1 MIKRT
6 INYTDFDGN
15 QREEVAYFNMTRT
28 ELMAYSF
35 DLPSD
40 LTEELKDPDKVNI
53 EEVGARLLEK
63 MGNSGVFEF
72 VKDLVFRAY
81 GIKSEDGRR
90 FIKSEQL
97 STEFT
102 QTLAYDEFI
111 IDLFS
116 GDGMKASE
124 FINGLIPADMA
135 NKIAPN
141 AIKAIK

>member
-15 QREEVAYFNMTRT
+15 QREEVVYFNMTRT

-35 DLPSD
+35 NLPGD
-40 LTEELKDPDKVNI
+40 LTEELKDPEKVNV
-53 EEVGARLLEK
+53 EEVGAKLLEK
-63 MGNSGVFEF
+63 MGQSGIFEF

-81 GIKSEDGRR
+81 GEKSEDGRR

-111 IDLFS
+111 MDLFS
-116 GDGMKASE
+116 GDGTKASE

-135 NKIAPN
+135 SKLG
-141 AIKAIK
+141 K

>member
-15 QREEVAYFNMTRT
+15 KKEEVAYFNMTRT
-28 ELMAYSF
+28 ELIAYSF
-35 DLPSD
+35 DLPED
-40 LTEELKDPDKVNI
+40 LTEELKDPSKVNI
-53 EEVGARLLEK
+53 EEVSTRLFDKLGK
-63 MGNSGVFEF
+63 SGIFEF
-72 VKDLVFRAY
+72 VKNLVFKSY

-90 FIKSEQL
+90 FIKSKEL

-102 QTLAYDEFI
+102 QTMAYDEFI
-111 IDLFS
+111 MDLFS
-116 GDGMKASE
+116 GDGSKASE

-141 AIKAIK
+141 AAKAVN